1 MESKTATGLESPAR
15 PAEQLRETRVTAKV
29 VVDADGQRRTVYRAQ
44 GREFGSLTTLKAVLG
59 VVA

>member
-1 MESKTATGLESPAR
+1 M
-15 PAEQLRETRVTAKV
+15 TAKV